1 MSGTKQKLMQTGL
14 KQVAFLLA
22 IHCAISVAVYQN
34 NQQHN
39 TTIVDTDAKEE
50 EVTAIQPKVQSRHG
64 IKWTEK

>member
-1 MSGTKQKLMQTGL
+1 MQTGL

-39 TTIVDTDAKEE
+39 TNIIDTDSKEE

>member
-39 TTIVDTDAKEE
+39 TTIVDTDAKDE

>member
-1 MSGTKQKLMQTGL
+1 MQTGL

-39 TTIVDTDAKEE
+39 TNIVDTDSKEE

>member
-1 MSGTKQKLMQTGL
+1 MSGTKQRLMQTGL

-39 TTIVDTDAKEE
+39 TNIVDTDSKEE